1 MGGESSR
8 TTLICTRCPQE
19 LSAPSHA
26 GRLSRTRV
34 VISLDFVFTYTVKD
48 FGKLGTVLESEHGH
62 YLFGQLRTGFCAW
75 RCKFI
80 GWASRLT
87 SLGTH
92 PTHPA
97 VSLLWSLL
105 VQFQASRGSSEREPC
120 WFGKG
125 KAWGGCVSLE
135 LGWASFLPS

>member
-1 MGGESSR
+1 MAITYLDSSGLVSALGG
-8 TTLICTRCPQE
+8 
-19 LSAPSHA
+19 
-26 GRLSRTRV
+26 V
-34 VISLDFVFTYTVKD
+34 
-48 FGKLGTVLESEHGH
+48 
-62 YLFGQLRTGFCAW
+62 
-75 RCKFI
+75 KFI

-87 SLGTH
+87 SLGTR